1 MFPVIGS
8 FFNHSCCPNTIRVN
22 VGKMNY
28 VVTSAT
34 IPRGS
39 EVTDIYSMHYS
50 EIPRAG
56 RQNWLR
62 DSFHFVC
69 QCPRCLDPTE
79 FGNNPTILTL
89 RQKCPE

>member
-56 RQNWLR
+56 RQNWLL

-69 QCPRCLDPTE
+69 QCPACTKNWPT
-79 FGNNPTILTL
+79 FDNLGTI
-89 RQKCPE
+89 E